1 MNPADVIVKMGSTG
15 IIATCHPGN
24 EITTVGI
31 VKASYK
37 GGLRLL
43 EMKHHREDR
52 SFFLFKRTS
61 EETKSLAGLILGAGG
76 VPDATTAEKYLQN
89 DAQFILSPFLKEDMA
104 KVCQDHGKLW
114 VPGCT
119 SLRDVELAVAMGA
132 EVVKILPADLLGVG
146 FFKEVGRHFP
156 ATKLISSGII
166 TGKDQELIKWYESG
180 ILCMQITH
188 GLFTKEIVGLKDWSG
203 IEFKVFSFMQRVK
216 RIKSSIN
223 TFVDKG
229 DDLAQKG

>member
-1 MNPADVIVKMGSTG
+1 MGSTG

-24 EITTVGI
+24 ETTTVGI
-31 VKASYK
+31 VKAAYK

-52 SFFLFKRTS
+52 SFFLFKRTF
-61 EETKSLAGLILGAGG
+61 EQTKSLPGIILGAGG
-76 VPDATTAEKYLQN
+76 VPDAITAEKYLQKE
-89 DAQFILSPFLKEDMA
+89 AQFILSPFLKEDMA
-104 KVCQDHGKLW
+104 KVCHDHGKLW

-119 SLRDVELAVAMGA
+119 SLRDVEVAISLGA

-146 FFKEVGRHFP
+146 FFKEVSRHFP
-156 ATKLISSGII
+156 TTKLISSGVI
-166 TGKDQELIKWYESG
+166 GKDQELIKWYESG

-188 GLFTKEIVGLKDWSG
+188 GLFTKEIVGLKDWAG

-216 RIKSSIN
+216 RIKSSVN
-223 TFVDKG
+223 TFAGKG
-229 DDLAQKG
+229 

>member
-1 MNPADVIVKMGSTG
+1 VTPGDIIEKMGSTG
-15 IIATCHPGN
+15 LIATCHPGN
-24 EITTVGI
+24 ESTTIGI

-52 SFFLFKRTS
+52 SFYLFKRTN
-61 EETKSLAGLILGAGG
+61 EETKTLSGLIMGAGG
-76 VPDATTAEKYLQN
+76 VTDAVTAEKYLQSE
-89 DAQFILSPFLKEDMA
+89 AQFILSPFLKEDMA
-104 KVCQDHGKLW
+104 TVCKSYGKLW

-119 SLRDVELAVAMGA
+119 SINDVENAVKMGA

-156 ATKLISSGII
+156 TIGLISSGII
-166 TGKDQELIKWYESG
+166 SGKDQELIKWYESG

-188 GLFTKEIVGLKDWSG
+188 GLFTKEIVGLKDWAG

-216 RIKSSIN
+216 RIKSSLN
-223 TFVDKG
+223 TFAAKG
-229 DDLAQKG
+229 DDSGQKI